1 MVRKRSTIFDGN
13 LVILVARAAHSQ
25 VQSLQCPQKK
35 TQERP
40 DECLTWLHVR
50 HQATQ
55 AKVD

>member
-25 VQSLQCPQKK
+25 VQALQCPQKK

>member
-13 LVILVARAAHSQ
+13 LVILVAMAAHSQ